1 MNYENN
7 ARSNHKNGNNC
18 AMSVYTAFAERLG
31 ITAEE
36 ARNTAPK
43 PRSEGGK
50 CGAFLAGRKI
60 IEILKPEAAELYEQ
74 RFIEQ
79 NGQTECSRLIM
90 AHGKLRKSCNDYVGD
105 AARLADEILKINREG
120 IL

>member
-18 AMSVYTAFAERLG
+18 AVSVYTAFAERLG

-60 IEILKPEAAELYEQ
+60 VESLKPEAAELYEQ

-105 AARLADEILKINREG
+105 AARLADEILKIDREG